1 MGGKPSCKRRSA
13 RRPGRRER
21 EHLKRNVR
29 GQSLHYV
36 AGEWYSSG
44 KLGQKKSA
52 IWYRKMQE
60 LWDSR
65 LVVKHNS
72 EPAEGQQ
79 TTSL

>member
-1 MGGKPSCKRRSA
+1 MGGKLSCQKRSA

-21 EHLKRNVR
+21 VHLKKNFR
-29 GQSLHYV
+29 GQTWSYV

-44 KLGQKKSA
+44 KLGRKKSA
-52 IWYRKMQE
+52 IWYRKMQP

-65 LVVKHNS
+65 LVVKHSS